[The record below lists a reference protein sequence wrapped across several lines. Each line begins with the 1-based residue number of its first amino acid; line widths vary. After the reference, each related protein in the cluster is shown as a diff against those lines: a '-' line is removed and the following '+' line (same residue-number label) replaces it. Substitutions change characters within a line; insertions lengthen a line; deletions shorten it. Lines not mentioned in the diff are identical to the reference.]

1 MLALGVL
8 SVEKNIPIGIEF
20 RANEKNEPKLD
31 IDVTKTPLVEVLNLI
46 VQQEP
51 GYVWE
56 VRDDVINFSP
66 VQDRDPFFATL
77 FEDANPQLCI
87 SKRE

>member
-51 GYVWE
+51 GYVG
-56 VRDDVINFSP
+56 SP
-66 VQDRDPFFATL
+66 RRC
-77 FEDANPQLCI
+77 NQLL
-87 SKRE
+87 SGAG